1 MSSYRIQST
10 STFYW
15 RAFYTCSRSEK
26 KCKQRLEE
34 KNINV
39 FLPVETVIRQW
50 KDRKKKIQEPLFR
63 NYIFARVD
71 ERERIQVLRTPGIVR
86 CIAFGGVLAEV
97 TQEEIDQ
104 IKLLQS
110 KPGWV
115 KSVETTPNIIG
126 NQVSIESGSLRG
138 LKGEVVELRGETRL
152 LVRITSLNMAIKVEV
167 PYSLTKSKS
176 A

>member
-1 MSSYRIQST
+1 MSRYRIQSA

-15 RAFYTCSRSEK
+15 RAFYTCSRAEK
-26 KCKQRLEE
+26 ICEQRLVE
-34 KNINV
+34 KDIEV
-39 FLPVETVIRQW
+39 FLPVQTVVRQW

-86 CIAFGGVLAEV
+86 CITFGGVLAEI

-104 IKLLQS
+104 IKLLQYE
-110 KPGWV
+110 PGWI
-115 KSVETTPNIIG
+115 KSIETTHKLIG
-126 NQVSIESGSLRG
+126 NQITIESGSMRG
-138 LKGEVVELRGETRL
+138 LKGEVIELRGGTRI
-152 LVRITSLNMAIKVEV
+152 LVRIISLNMAIKVEV
-167 PYSLTKSKS
+167 PYSLTKS